1 MKRCKKITYDDLV
14 TWSVYLQFFLKARK
28 KGKEMGCHA
37 FLALN
42 LCVSPYDL
50 CYGMDINSNYF
61 FFVNKY

>member
-1 MKRCKKITYDDLV
+1 MECTPTIC
-14 TWSVYLQFFLKARK
+14 LKARN